1 MLDTERLC
9 LGCMNDN
16 GGEKICSICGYDSKE
31 QNDAA
36 FLPTRYW
43 LKDRYLVGRVT
54 ENNGEGVTYVGWDN
68 KEDAIVNIREYFPKG
83 IAERNSDSTVKIV
96 SGNEFTYNEGIMN
109 FLELNRKLQKLDLPS
124 LLPVVE
130 VFELNGTAYSV
141 TKTVASI
148 TLREFLIR
156 NGGNLKWEQAKPLF
170 MPLIITVAGLH
181 EAGIIHRGI
190 STQTI
195 LVGRDGKLRLTGICI
210 RPVRMAKSNMT
221 IQLFPGY
228 AAVEQYG
235 YDIENR
241 DGKYTD
247 VYGMAATIF
256 RVLMSKDP
264 MDVSERLNNDSM
276 QIPARYAESI
286 PKYVLTALAN
296 ALQIMP
302 ENRTQDMDNLRISL
316 TPVGEFTTT
325 AIPVK
330 NVKPVKTTPV
340 KTASISKKIDEKSD
354 KSNSKSSGKYIV
366 VSCLITAA
374 VFIIIGAIVFFALG
388 GDLLKPSGEPVGSEA
403 SLSEESIPSENTNI
417 IITPEDKDKLYQVPK
432 LVGQKYSDV
441 IENIDY
447 NTVFTFEVVNKKFS
461 DQYPRGYVL
470 EQTPNTEQ
478 SVKKGTIIQLV
489 LSLGPQKVAVPDVMG
504 KDSDEAV
511 LELLKKGFAYE
522 NIEILK
528 DYSSNKK
535 EDTVV
540 SVEPGVNQKIDADT
554 RIVLR
559 VAAGVTTSSSTSNT
573 SSSSSTSTAS
583 SSSSTNN

>member
-31 QNDAA
+31 QNDAT

-43 LKDRYLVGRVT
+43 IKDRYLVGRVI

-68 KEDAIVNIREYFPKG
+68 KSDSIVNIREYFPKG
-83 IAERNSDSTVKIV
+83 IAERNNDSTVKIV

-130 VFELNGTAYSV
+130 VFELNGTAYSI

-264 MDVSERLNNDSM
+264 MDVAERLNNDSM

-302 ENRTQDMDNLRISL
+302 ENRTQDMDNFRISL
-316 TPVGEFTTT
+316 TPVGEFTT

-330 NVKPVKTTPV
+330 KVQPVKTTPP
-340 KTASISKKIDEKSD
+340 KTTPAPKKNEEKSD
-354 KSNSKSSGKYIV
+354 KSSSKSAGKYIL
-366 VSCLITAA
+366 VSCLVTAA
-374 VFIIIGAIVFFALG
+374 VFTIIGVILFYALG
-388 GDLLKPSGEPVGSEA
+388 GDLFKPYNEPVDSN
-403 SLSEESIPSENTNI
+403 SSSEESIPSENTNI
-417 IITPEDKDKLYQVPK
+417 IITPDDMDKLYQVPK

-447 NTVFTFEVVNKKFS
+447 NTVFAFEVVNKKFS
-461 DQYPRGYVL
+461 DEYPRGYVL
-470 EQTPNTEQ
+470 EQTPNTDQ
-478 SVKKGTIIQLV
+478 SVKKGTTIQLV
-489 LSLGPQKVAVPDVMG
+489 LSLGPQKVAVPNIIG

-528 DYSSNKK
+528 DYSSDKK
-535 EDTVV
+535 EGTVV
-540 SVEPGVNQKIDADT
+540 SVEPAVNQKIDADT

-559 VAAGVTTSSSTSNT
+559 VAAGGNTSSGASSTSSSSNS
-573 SSSSSTSTAS
+573 SSSSSTS
-583 SSSSTNN
+583 N

>member
-31 QNDAA
+31 QNDPA

-43 LKDRYLVGRVT
+43 LKDRYLVGRVL
-54 ENNGEGVTYVGWDN
+54 ESNGEGVTYVGWDN

-83 IAERNSDSTVKIV
+83 IAERKADNTVKIV

-130 VFELNGTAYSV
+130 VFELNGTAYSI

-264 MDVSERLNNDSM
+264 TDVAERLNNDNM

-302 ENRTQDMDNLRISL
+302 ENRTQDMDNFRISL
-316 TPVGEFTTT
+316 TPVGEFTT
-325 AIPVK
+325 AV
-330 NVKPVKTTPV
+330 PV
-340 KTASISKKIDEKSD
+340 KTAVPAKQTQPKSAPAPKSVEKTD
-354 KSNSKSSGKYIV
+354 KSANKSAGKYAVI
-366 VSCLITAA
+366 SCLITAT
-374 VFIIIGAIVFFALG
+374 VFIIIGAVVFFSLG
-388 GDLLKPSGEPVGSEA
+388 GSLTKPSNDPIGSDV
-403 SLSEESIPSENTNI
+403 SSNEESIPSEPTNI
-417 IITPEDKDKLYQVPK
+417 IITPEDKDKLYQIPK
-432 LVGQKYSDV
+432 LEGQKYSDV
-441 IENIDY
+441 IENVDY
-447 NTVFTFEVVNKKFS
+447 NTVFVFEVVNKKFS
-461 DQYPRGYVL
+461 DKYPRGYVI
-470 EQTPNTEQ
+470 EQTPGTDQ
-478 SVKKGTIIQLV
+478 SVKKGSTIQLV

-504 KDSDEAV
+504 KDSDAAI

-528 DYSSNKK
+528 DYSSDKK
-535 EDTVV
+535 EGTVV
-540 SVEPGVNQKIDADT
+540 SVEPGVNQKVDADI

-559 VAAGVTTSSSTSNT
+559 VAAGNNDSSTSGSS
-573 SSSSSTSTAS
+573 SSSSSTSS
-583 SSSSTNN
+583 N